1 MTEKHNNPLNFALIG
16 AAGYIASRHMKA
28 IKETGNKLVTALD
41 KYDSVGIIDSY
52 FPEAD
57 FFTEPERFDRHL
69 DKLRRKGDNKI
80 DFVSICSPNYLHD
93 AHIRLA
99 LRNDAHAICE
109 KPLVLNPW
117 NVDALSD
124 IQKETGK
131 HIFTILQ
138 LRLHP
143 AIIALKKKIEEGP
156 ADKIYDIDLS
166 YITSRGRWYFIS
178 WKGDIEK
185 SGGIA
190 TNIGVHF
197 FDMLTWIFGEVEQN
211 TVHVLTDDQ
220 AAGFLQLKQARV
232 RWFLSINEKS
242 LPESAIQAGKR
253 TFRSLTIEGE
263 EFEFS
268 EGFTDLHT
276 TSYRHIMDGGGFGL
290 EDARRSILTVY
301 NIRNTQ
307 PIGLKG
313 DYHPLA
319 LKNL

>member
-1 MTEKHNNPLNFALIG
+1 MTETHKNPMNFAMIG
-16 AAGYIASRHMKA
+16 AAGYIAPRHMKA
-28 IKETGNKLVTALD
+28 IKETGNRLITALD
-41 KYDSVGIIDSY
+41 KYDGVGIIDSF

-69 DKLRRKGDNKI
+69 DKLRRKGENKI

-117 NVDALSD
+117 NVDALHE
-124 IQKETGK
+124 IEKETGK
-131 HIFTILQ
+131 HIYTILQ

-143 AIIALKKKIEEGP
+143 AIIALKKRIEAGP
-156 ADKIYDIDLS
+156 SDKIYDIDLS

-178 WKGDIEK
+178 WKGDVEK

-197 FDMLTWIFGEVEQN
+197 FDMLTWIFGDVEQN
-211 TVHVLTDDQ
+211 IVHVRKEDK
-220 AAGFLQLKQARV
+220 AAGFLQLKNARV
-232 RWFLSINEKS
+232 RWFLSIDEKS
-242 LPESAIQAGKR
+242 LPKTASDIGKR
-253 TFRSLTIEGE
+253 TYRSLTIEGE

-276 TSYRHIMDGGGFGL
+276 TSYTDILSGGGFGL
-290 EDARRSILTVY
+290 EDARNSIHTVY
-301 NIRNTQ
+301 DIRNAK
-307 PIGLKG
+307 PLGLHG

-319 LKNL
+319 S